1 MKKLSSIGLAAILLA
16 MVCSTNGVQVT
27 QSDKDFTLTSIDG
40 EEITLSK
47 LKGTVVLLDFW
58 ATWCPPCRNSIPVFV
73 AMYNKYHD
81 QGFTVLGISMEE
93 ISVLTKYR
101 DENNIPYPILLGTK
115 EVGRVYEVSAIP
127 KIIILDKKGE
137 IRKTQVGFAPEL
149 EQKFYTTV
157 DSLLKE

>member
-1 MKKLSSIGLAAILLA
+1 MKRLMLIGLAAVMLA
-16 MVCSTNGVQVT
+16 VVCSTDGVQAT

-40 EEITLSK
+40 EEITLST

-58 ATWCPPCRNSIPVFV
+58 ATWCPPCRKSIPVFV

-93 ISVLTKYR
+93 KSVLTKYR
-101 DENNIPYPILLGTK
+101 DEHNIPYPILLGTK
-115 EVGRVYEVSAIP
+115 EVGRIYEVSAIP
-127 KIIILDKKGE
+127 KIVILDKKGE
-137 IRKTQVGFAPEL
+137 VRKTQVGFAPEL
-149 EQKFYTTV
+149 EEKFYKTV